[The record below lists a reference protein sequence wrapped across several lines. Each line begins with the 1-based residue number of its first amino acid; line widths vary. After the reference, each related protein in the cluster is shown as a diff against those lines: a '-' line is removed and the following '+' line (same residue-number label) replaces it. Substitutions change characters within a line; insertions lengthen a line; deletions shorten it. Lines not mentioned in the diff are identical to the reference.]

1 MKQLLTSLLVAA
13 ATVPALAWNVTTDPE
28 PRSSVVEEFTG
39 IHCGNCPSA
48 HRRAAR
54 LHQSHHGDFFTVAIH
69 AGSFATP
76 GQGQPDY
83 TTEDG
88 NKIHDHF
95 MAYQYPIGVV
105 SRHPSSGQ
113 YLVGHDQWG
122 PITRTLVAQTSPVNL
137 WSASSFDSATRTLT
151 VNVEGYFTSTMK
163 QPKLT
168 VMLLQNNVL
177 GPQQSGAAGDQYPHR
192 HMLRKVLTD
201 TWGDAISEKNSGEYF
216 SREVKYVLPA
226 DINGI
231 PLIPSDIEVLSFVA
245 EGDLEI
251 MKASS
256 SFPSVT
262 DDPDARYIVALADPL
277 IGIENSYSLDF
288 LEACIDNYT
297 GEAITKLTF
306 KATLSDH
313 QTEQDAQ
320 TIDID
325 VNIPAHEPATVQ
337 IPLNGK
343 WKPFLGKNG
352 VNRYSLELL
361 KANDKD
367 INFNNG
373 AISGSFQR
381 LPKYPTKINATF
393 MSDGTSGDNR
403 YLLLD
408 EGGNIVRE
416 FGPYTKAG
424 EHQETLELLNGQNY
438 TIEVSDIWGDGISA
452 QGSTVK
458 LTKPIDG
465 SLCGQISR
473 VNGYGARMSFT
484 ADETVGIENIA
495 GEAGAELVSEKYYD
509 ITGRRVSAPESGAYI
524 VTRTYSDGTT
534 RTEKAIR

>member
-1 MKQLLTSLLVAA
+1 MKQLLTSLLIAA

-39 IHCGNCPSA
+39 IHCGNCPGA
-48 HRRAAR
+48 HSRAAR
-54 LHQSHHGDFFTVAIH
+54 LHQSHHGDFFSVAIH

-76 GQGQPDY
+76 AQGQPNF

-105 SRHPSSGQ
+105 SRHLSSGQ
-113 YLVGHDQWG
+113 YLFGHDQWG
-122 PITRTLVAQTSPVNL
+122 PITRTLVAETSPVNL
-137 WSASSFDSATRTLT
+137 WSSSSYDAATRTLT
-151 VNVEGYFTSTMK
+151 VNVEGYYTSTMK
-163 QPKLT
+163 EPKLT

-177 GPQQSGAAGDQYPHR
+177 GPQQSGGAGDQYPHR

-201 TWGDAISEKNSGEYF
+201 TWGDAINEKNSGEYF

-226 DINGI
+226 DINGV

-245 EGDLEI
+245 EGNMEI

-256 SFPSVT
+256 SFPAVT
-262 DDPDARYIVALADPL
+262 DDPDARYIVALSDPL
-277 IGIENSYSLDF
+277 ISINNTYGLDL

-313 QTEQDAQ
+313 QAEQDSQ
-320 TIDID
+320 IIDINI
-325 VNIPAHEPATVQ
+325 NIPAHSPSTVQ

-352 VNRYSLELL
+352 VNRYTLELL
-361 KANDKD
+361 KANDKE

-373 AISGSFQR
+373 ILNGSFQR
-381 LPKYPTKINATF
+381 LPKYPAKIDATF
-393 MSDGTSGDNR
+393 MTDGSTDENR

-416 FGPYTKAG
+416 FGPYTEAG
-424 EHQETLELLNGQNY
+424 EYKETLELLNGQNY
-438 TIEVSDIWGDGISA
+438 TIEISDIWGDGIA
-452 QGSTVK
+452 TQGSAVR
-458 LTKPIDG
+458 LNKPIDG

-473 VNGYGARMSFT
+473 VGGYGARMSFT

-495 GEAGAELVSEKYYD
+495 GEVAAELVSEKYYD
-509 ITGRRVSAPESGAYI
+509 VTGRRILAPESGAYI

-534 RTEKAIR
+534 RTEKVIR